1 MEYETVSAFAKTWG
15 LVYLFAL
22 FIGVLIYALNQFS
35 KKKFQ
40 DAANI
45 PLKED

>member
-15 LVYLFAL
+15 LVYLLAL
-22 FIGVLIYALNQFS
+22 FIGVLIYALNPFY

-40 DAANI
+40 EAANI